1 MASLKVIEEYDGR
14 LPIYN
19 VVDVNTNIVVK
30 TFDSLE
36 EANLWCDN
44 NSGILPCGEEDL
56 TL

>member
-14 LPIYN
+14 LPVYN
-19 VVDVNTNIVVK
+19 VVDVTTNIVVK

-36 EANLWCDN
+36 DAKLWCDN
-44 NSGILPCGEEDL
+44 NCGILPCGEEDP